1 MNTITEAQFR
11 VACLSAAGLPNR
23 EIARRLN
30 VRMTTVHQ
38 HCRAAMRR
46 LGVGDR
52 RQLARALQDV
62 SVGPQWK
69 ANRFGWKP
77 GQQFRLTG
85 GRYAGRTATFVR
97 LCNSD
102 QVLVQIGGGTFAVRC
117 KFLEA
122 VCETN

>member
-11 VACLSAAGLPNR
+11 VARLAAAGLPR
-23 EIARRLN
+23 HEIAARLG
-30 VRMTTVHQ
+30 VQPTTVDQ
-38 HCRAAMRR
+38 HRAAAMRR

-52 RQLARALQDV
+52 RQLARALLDV
-62 SVGPQWK
+62 NVGAQWRS
-69 ANRFGWKP
+69 NRFGWRP

-97 LCNSD
+97 LCNTD

>member
-11 VACLSAAGLPNR
+11 VARLAAAGLPR
-23 EIARRLN
+23 HEIAARLG
-30 VRMTTVHQ
+30 VRPTTVDQ
-38 HCRAAMRR
+38 HRAAAMRR

-52 RQLARALQDV
+52 RQLARALLDV
-62 SVGPQWK
+62 SVGAQWRL
-69 ANRFGWKP
+69 NRFGWRP

-117 KFLEA
+117 KFLEPA
-122 VCETN
+122 